1 MPIGANAELGVTSYV
16 AIFKESSFGTYP
28 ATAATGA
35 SSLEPLTI
43 GFKTEVTSQKLEEI
57 SRNRGFTKR
66 VQLLK
71 NVKGNLE
78 QYLHPQESVLLTALA
93 LGGGIVSASVSG
105 GFSHSLT
112 SGNGDTS
119 PSSIS
124 MLVRKGSQHFF
135 QYTGG
140 KVNQMTISGNVG
152 EPVKVAYEMI
162 FKDSTL
168 AGADISSSLS
178 ISSVLPFTYVNGQ
191 YQYAAAEANL
201 TSTAAEEIT
210 GFELSINNNIKSDKD
225 ARALGANVVSVL
237 PVTRRSIEFKIT
249 QRFDTNTAYN
259 RFIQATQG
267 AVALKFVS
275 DTIATGA
282 SYTCEIR
289 LPKVFLNSP
298 DPEIKGPNDIL
309 MSEIAFDVLVDNPS
323 TSTGKDIGITFING
337 TASY

>member
-1 MPIGANAELGVTSYV
+1 MIGQNAELGVTSYV
-16 AIFKESSFGTYP
+16 AIFKESTFGTYP

-35 SSLEPLTI
+35 STIEPLSI
-43 GFKTEVTSQKLEEI
+43 GFKTDIKSQKLEAI

-66 VQLLK
+66 VLLEK
-71 NVKGNLE
+71 SVKGNLE

-119 PSSIS
+119 PASIS
-124 MLVRKGSQHFF
+124 MLVRKGSQHYW
-135 QYTGG
+135 QYSGG

-152 EPVKVAYEMI
+152 EPVKVSYEMI

-178 ISSVLPFTYVNGQ
+178 ISSVLPFTYVNGT
-191 YQYAAAEANL
+191 YQYAAVEASL
-201 TSTAAEEIT
+201 TTTVAEEIT

-225 ARALGANVVSVL
+225 ARALGSQVVSVL
-237 PVTRRSIEFKIT
+237 PVTRRAIELKIT
-249 QRFDTNTAYN
+249 QRFDTTTAYS
-259 RFIQATQG
+259 RFLDGTMG
-267 AVALKFVS
+267 AVALKFVGGVVS
-275 DTIATGA
+275 TGA

-289 LPKVFLNSP
+289 LPKVYLNSP
-298 DPEIKGPNDIL
+298 DPEVKGPNDIL
-309 MSEIAFDVLVDNPS
+309 MSNISFDVLVDNPS
-323 TSTGKDIGITFING
+323 TTTGKDIGITFING